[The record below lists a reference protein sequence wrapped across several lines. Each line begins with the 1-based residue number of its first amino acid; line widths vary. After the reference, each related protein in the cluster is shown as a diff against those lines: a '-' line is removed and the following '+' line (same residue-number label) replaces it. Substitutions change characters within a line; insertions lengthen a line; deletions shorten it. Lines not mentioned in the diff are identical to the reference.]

1 MTAKIVVPE
10 LSESVREARIARWL
24 KHEGD
29 PVTAGES
36 LVELETEKV
45 NVEVGA
51 EWAGVL
57 AKIERREGEDVRSG
71 DVLGVIE
78 NAPVHAAGAADAPTP
93 PPQAAVGGPV
103 KQPKAAVAETAASS
117 EEQASVR
124 GPARAPAPMVT
135 PLARRL
141 AEEHGLDLASLAG
154 LGSGAR
160 ITKQDVEEY
169 LTQRSTPARTVG
181 GVRSDRREE
190 RVRMSPRRL
199 TIARRL
205 VEAQQTAAMLT
216 TVNEVDMGALGE
228 LRQRHKESFLRQHGA
243 GLGIVSFF
251 IRAAIAALR
260 EFPGVNAEIQGEE
273 LVLKHYYDIGVAIG
287 AEGGLIV
294 PVLRDA
300 DRMSIVEIEK
310 TIQSLVQKAEQRT
323 LSLEDLRGGTFT
335 ITNGGI
341 FGSLLSTPILNP
353 PQAGILGLH
362 RIIDRPVAR
371 GGQVVIRPMM
381 YVALTYDHRI
391 VDGREAVQ
399 FLVRVRELIE
409 DPEVLLL
416 EA

>member
-78 NAPVHAAGAADAPTP
+78 DAPVHAPGAADAPAP
-93 PPQAAVGGPV
+93 PPQAA
-103 KQPKAAVAETAASS
+103 AETAASS

-135 PLARRL
+135 PLARRV

-190 RVRMSPRRL
+190 RVRMSLRRL

>member
-57 AKIERREGEDVRSG
+57 VKIERREGEDVRSG

-78 NAPVHAAGAADAPTP
+78 NAPVHAPGAADAPAP
-93 PPQAAVGGPV
+93 PPQAA
-103 KQPKAAVAETAASS
+103 AETAASS

-190 RVRMSPRRL
+190 RVRMSLRRL

-353 PQAGILGLH
+353 PQAGILALH
-362 RIIDRPVAR
+362 RIVDRPVAR
-371 GGQVVIRPMM
+371 RGQVVIRPMM

-399 FLVRVRELIE
+399 FLVHVRELIE

>member
-51 EWAGVL
+51 ERAGVL

-78 NAPVHAAGAADAPTP
+78 NAPVHAPGAADAPAP
-93 PPQAAVGGPV
+93 PPQAA
-103 KQPKAAVAETAASS
+103 AETAASS

-135 PLARRL
+135 PLARRV

-190 RVRMSPRRL
+190 RVRMSLRRL

-287 AEGGLIV
+287 AEGGLVV

-300 DRMSIVEIEK
+300 DRMSIIEIEK